1 MGLQRSALLMTRTD
15 VLQTLSRYR
24 QRKQDDYKIL
34 KLGVFGSVARDQ
46 MTDKSDVDVVV
57 ELGYPDLLVLVGIKQ
72 DLEELLQRPVD
83 IVRYRSIMNDFL
95 KRRIEQ
101 EAVYI

>member
-1 MGLQRSALLMTRTD
+1 MTRTD

>member
-1 MGLQRSALLMTRTD
+1 MRMTRTD
-15 VLQTLSRYR
+15 VLQTLSHYR

-83 IVRYRSIMNDFL
+83 IVRYRSTMNDFL

-101 EAVYI
+101 EAVYV

>member
-1 MGLQRSALLMTRTD
+1 MTRTD

-57 ELGYPDLLVLVGIKQ
+57 ELGYPDLFALVGIKQ
-72 DLEELLQRPVD
+72 DLEHLFHRPVD
-83 IVRYRSIMNDFL
+83 IVHYRKKMNQFL
-95 KRRIEQ
+95 KERIDQ
-101 EAVYI
+101 EAIYV